1 MTKNKK
7 RQPTPL
13 APPAMKSRK
22 RARQVTTLFHKNTRA
37 LEQAR
42 KNKEEEAI
50 LRYEQLVNEGRPLY
64 QRASQVS
71 TSHHST
77 SKWILGYLARNGWLY
92 GIKQPTERRRPTR
105 LLEIGAINTELLN
118 VASETTKKSSLQV
131 RAIDLH
137 SMHDGIEE
145 VDFLQMPILSRNLA
159 DRYDVLCC
167 SMVLNSVTDPTDRG
181 TMLARLFHHL
191 RPGGLC
197 FLTLPKTC
205 LNLSPYMT
213 PAIFESMSSIFF
225 SSSLLSMPSLFCFSR
240 SARVLSSLFFSVG
253 NKFLPNTATAAVRAF
268 Y

>member
-1 MTKNKK
+1 
-7 RQPTPL
+7 
-13 APPAMKSRK
+13 
-22 RARQVTTLFHKNTRA
+22 
-37 LEQAR
+37 
-42 KNKEEEAI
+42 
-50 LRYEQLVNEGRPLY
+50 
-64 QRASQVS
+64 
-71 TSHHST
+71 
-77 SKWILGYLARNGWLY
+77 
-92 GIKQPTERRRPTR
+92 
-105 LLEIGAINTELLN
+105 LEIGAITTELLN

-213 PAIFESMSSIFF
+213 PAIFESMLAAAGLDLIETKESPKIAFFVTQRPMAEQKISTFDWKWTKERIVNRGQKFRTRFSIILNEDEVKGRNLVY
-225 SSSLLSMPSLFCFSR
+225 S
-240 SARVLSSLFFSVG
+240 
-253 NKFLPNTATAAVRAF
+253 T
-268 Y
+268 